1 MDPPLLRMDGPK
13 GKVTR
18 SILYKAAFSSCCDFS
33 AAIGSCGFCRG
44 WRTDSGGNVGMA
56 TGLFQSGQNGA
67 PEKPFINN
75 MNYNTIQGLMTVE
88 GKGPFIREA
97 EVD

>member
-1 MDPPLLRMDGPK
+1 
-13 GKVTR
+13 
-18 SILYKAAFSSCCDFS
+18 
-33 AAIGSCGFCRG
+33 
-44 WRTDSGGNVGMA
+44 MA

-88 GKGPFIREA
+88 GKEPIGVPA
-97 EVD
+97 GVLAPPSAGNAGSTPGTT

>member
-1 MDPPLLRMDGPK
+1 MVRKAKSHGLFCIK
-13 GKVTR
+13 
-18 SILYKAAFSSCCDFS
+18 LYSVLVMTFS
-33 AAIGSCGFCRG
+33 AAIGSCGLCRG

-67 PEKPFINN
+67 PEKPFTNN

-88 GKGPFIREA
+88 GEGPFIREA
-97 EVD
+97 DFD